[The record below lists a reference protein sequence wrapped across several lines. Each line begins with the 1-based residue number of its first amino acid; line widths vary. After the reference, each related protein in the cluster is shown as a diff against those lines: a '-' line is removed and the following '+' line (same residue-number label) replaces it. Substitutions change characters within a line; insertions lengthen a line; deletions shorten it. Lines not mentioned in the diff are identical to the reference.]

1 MKVIVKVCGNR
12 SAADLVAAAESGA
25 DLLGVIFADAWRR
38 VPVETARDMVAELR
52 DRTDSPPPVVGVF
65 VDQPLEEVNRTAD
78 VVGLDFVQLHG
89 TEDRT
94 YWDQVDHPIVVARR
108 LEQGSTYEEA
118 ASVLG
123 PINEYVER
131 RDSLALVE
139 PLVEGQP
146 GGAGVSLDTELA
158 APLAR
163 RYPFLLAGGLD
174 PENISGVIES
184 VRPWGVDVSTGVE
197 TDRVK
202 DYAKV
207 GRFVNAAK
215 RAAVSAIS

>member
-12 SAADLVAAAESGA
+12 SAADLAAAAESGA

-38 VPVETARDMVAELR
+38 VPVETAREMVAEFR
-52 DRTDSPPPVVGVF
+52 GGTDSPPPVVGVF

-78 VVGLDFVQLHG
+78 LVGLDFVQLHG
-89 TEDRT
+89 TEDRE
-94 YWDQVDHPIVVARR
+94 YWERVDRPIVVARR
-108 LEQGSTYEEA
+108 LERGSTYEEA
-118 ASVLG
+118 VSVLD
-123 PINEYVER
+123 PINEYVGR
-131 RDSLALVE
+131 RESLALIE

-146 GGAGVSLDTELA
+146 GGAGVSLDAGLA
-158 APLAR
+158 ASLSR
-163 RYPFLLAGGLD
+163 RFSFLLAGGLD
-174 PENISGVIES
+174 PENVADVIGA

-215 RAAVSAIS
+215 RAAVSAAP